1 MMDMEVASPELAV
14 EMILEAEG
22 SIRNSEIYEPSQR
35 QQQPEQAN

>member
-22 SIRNSEIYEPSQR
+22 SIRNSEIYEPS
-35 QQQPEQAN
+35 